1 MSGTQQAHPA
11 HGNKNQ
17 QWEISPMGAGY
28 SIRSVH
34 NGNYVTIESGLADGT
49 VVANPYPVS
58 WVFDAS
64 DPEENVWKIGWPNNA
79 LCLNMEVVTFCC
91 KVTTHPQEALAS
103 LAPRKTGSHWQR
115 RPGPI

>member
-1 MSGTQQAHPA
+1 
-11 HGNKNQ
+11 
-17 QWEISPMGAGY
+17 MGAGY

-64 DPEENVWKIGWPNNA
+64 DPEENDWVAEQRIMLEYGSRHILLQSDDSSSGSPG
-79 LCLNMEVVTFCC
+79 VFG
-91 KVTTHPQEALAS
+91 AS
-103 LAPRKTGSHWQR
+103 
-115 RPGPI
+115 

>member
-1 MSGTQQAHPA
+1 MEIKINR
-11 HGNKNQ
+11 HGNPPYTTPAYTDWRSE

-64 DPEENVWKIGWPNNA
+64 DPEENVWK
-79 LCLNMEVVTFCC
+79 
-91 KVTTHPQEALAS
+91 
-103 LAPRKTGSHWQR
+103 
-115 RPGPI
+115 

>member
-1 MSGTQQAHPA
+1 MEIKINR
-11 HGNKNQ
+11 HGNPPYTTPAYTDWRSE

-79 LCLNMEVVTFCC
+79 LCLNMEVVTYVLFAAYH
-91 KVTTHPQEALAS
+91 KYS
-103 LAPRKTGSHWQR
+103 LHNISSDSVAK
-115 RPGPI
+115 